1 MAEMCEWPRLEHR
14 AAFIVHPQTDSS
26 LHLFLLQCNWPGAGK
41 LRYVSESFV
50 PGLSYPSRAHELW
63 ALVVQ
68 SFSGWEARV
77 NQAAT
82 AAGLSPVSAWA
93 LVQLDPDNPISQKEL
108 AARLHCN
115 PSTVVDP
122 TDRLEVNGLAIR
134 RPNPTDRRVNVLV
147 VTPRGRQ
154 VREELIERLFEP
166 PAAFRRLPASEQTR
180 FRDVMLAAV
189 TGTHAPSPARRP
201 TRKAVPSSRSPGRRR
216 PA

>member
-1 MAEMCEWPRLEHR
+1 MS
-14 AAFIVHPQTDSS
+14 D
-26 LHLFLLQCNWPGAGK
+26 
-41 LRYVSESFV
+41 SFV
-50 PGLSYPSRAHELW
+50 PGLRYQSRAHELW

-68 SFSGWEARV
+68 SYSEWEARV

-93 LVQLDPDNPISQKEL
+93 LVQLDPDHPISQKEL

-122 TDRLEVNGLAIR
+122 TDRLEQSGLVIR
-134 RPNPTDRRVNVLV
+134 QPNPTDRRVNVLV

-154 VREELIERLFEP
+154 AREELIERLFQP
-166 PAAFRRLPASEQTR
+166 PEAFRHLPASEQTR

-189 TGTHAPSPARRP
+189 TGTHAPSRTRRP
-201 TRKAVPSSRSPGRRR
+201 TRKAVSGSRSPGRRG

>member
-1 MAEMCEWPRLEHR
+1 MAEAGAQGRIHR
-14 AAFIVHPQTDSS
+14 PPTNRFITPFISTPIQ
-26 LHLFLLQCNWPGAGK
+26 FAGAGT
-41 LRYVSESFV
+41 LHHVSESFV
-50 PGLSYPSRAHELW
+50 PGLSYRSPAHQLW
-63 ALVVQ
+63 ALVVEL
-68 SFSGWEARV
+68 FSGWEARV

-166 PAAFRRLPASEQTR
+166 PA
-180 FRDVMLAAV
+180 
-189 TGTHAPSPARRP
+189 
-201 TRKAVPSSRSPGRRR
+201 
-216 PA
+216 